1 MHWVDWAAIAL
12 IAALTVRG
20 YRQGLIVELSTFVAI
35 GLGLLGGLYLHEA
48 TMALLPANWPSM
60 VQFAVGF
67 ALVFVVIAL
76 SVNLTARIL
85 RGLVHAL
92 FLGTVD
98 KILGGVLGFLIGGQL
113 LLIVVLLVSRYIPGG
128 GAWLAHTRLPGAV
141 FGLAEQILPLLP
153 DGFSEYFAHIPRA
166 VEELPK
172 VLLSP

>member
-20 YRQGLIVELSTFVAI
+20 YRQGLIIELSTFVAI
-35 GLGLLGGLYLHEA
+35 GLGLLGGLYLHEVA
-48 TMALLPANWPSM
+48 IALLPANWPSM

-76 SVNLTARIL
+76 SVNLAARIL

-98 KILGGVLGFLIGGQL
+98 KVLGGVLGFLIGFQL
-113 LLIVVLLVSRYIPGG
+113 LLILVLLVSRYIPGG
-128 GAWLAHTRLPGAV
+128 GAWLADTRLPGAV

-153 DGFSEYFAHIPRA
+153 AGFAEYFAGVPGA
-166 VEELPK
+166 VEEFTQAVPLP
-172 VLLSP
+172 